1 MSDSKRNPKDFP
13 PDDFSKTT
21 PNFRVPGNNYPSAS
35 NPPSDEPIDDW
46 SKTNYNFSPKNVP
59 PAADEWGRNQ
69 TPAAPPPRRS
79 LPEDDFGKTIT
90 PGSQPR
96 GGGGDYGATQVN
108 INIPR
113 ENLGSQNDY
122 GAQAGAAGGA
132 TTPYFR
138 LPESERAKY
147 QNLPPASPAAAAQT
161 QNDSPKKKGGIPG
174 WLWAIGGLS
183 LLFLFAVGVL
193 GLVWFFFLPKTGF
206 ELTVKGA
213 PPGSDIFVDGQRWN
227 LSSADGSYK
236 LPGLKAGEIKTID
249 IRRAGYA
256 CKPQQVTGDN
266 GVPKEIVAQCSQEA
280 VVVPPNDCAN
290 IKKGDFAKAAKCA
303 NDGLDNLKDPI
314 SVDDLLKAMNM
325 YIINFPSGK
334 FDIVKPEDKAFL
346 QKAAA
351 LIQKLPPTVV
361 IEVGGHTDN
370 VGNKASNQ
378 TLSDNRA
385 KSVKTALVGFGV
397 KDSVLQAKGYGDAKP
412 KASNDTDDGK
422 FQNRRIEY
430 SALSK

>member
-21 PNFRVPGNNYPSAS
+21 PNFRVPGNNYPPSANQPGDDS
-35 NPPSDEPIDDW
+35 GDDW
-46 SKTNYNFSPKNVP
+46 AKTNYNFSYKPTP
-59 PAADEWGRNQ
+59 PADEWGRNVP
-69 TPAAPPPRRS
+69 PANAPRQPAP
-79 LPEDDFGKTIT
+79 DDFSKTIT
-90 PGSQPR
+90 PGNQPR
-96 GGGGDYGATQVN
+96 SGGGAGEYGATQVN

-113 ENLGSQNDY
+113 ENLGGGGQNDY
-122 GAQAGAAGGA
+122 GAQAGAGGA

-138 LPESERAKY
+138 LPESERQKY
-147 QNLPPASPAAAAQT
+147 QNLPPTTVQPAAQAEE
-161 QNDSPKKKGGIPG
+161 PKKKGGVPG
-174 WLWAIGGLS
+174 WIWAVGGLA
-183 LLFLFAVGVL
+183 LLFLFAVGII

-249 IRRAGYA
+249 IRRAGYT

-266 GVPKEIVAQCSQEA
+266 GVPKEIVAQCSQE
-280 VVVPPNDCAN
+280 VVPPPVNDCAN

-314 SVDDLLKAMNM
+314 SVDDLLKAMNL
-325 YIINFPSGK
+325 YIINFPSGDYHITK
-334 FDIVKPEDKAFL
+334 AEDKAFL
-346 QKAAA
+346 QKAAGF
-351 LIQKLPPTVV
+351 IQKLPPTAV
-361 IEVGGHTDN
+361 IEVGGHTDSA
-370 VGNKASNQ
+370 GNKQKNEK
-378 TLSDNRA
+378 LSQDRA
-385 KSVKTALVGFGV
+385 QAVRDELVKLGV
-397 KDSVLQAKGYGDAKP
+397 KDTVLKMNGYGDSKP
-412 KASNDTDDGK
+412 KASNDTEDGR